1 MLISNGVVKKELSEF
16 EKTIGVAF
24 NNKDLLKQAFVHR
37 SYLNE
42 HKRFALP
49 HNERIEFLGDAV
61 LELAVTDF
69 LFRKYPD
76 KTEGDLTS
84 YRSALVNTDML
95 ANTGDE
101 LGINDYLLLSKGEA
115 KDTGRARQYIIANAF
130 EALIGAIYLDQGYEP
145 ARDFVARTLFS
156 HTEEIVEKRL
166 WQDAK
171 SRFQEKAQDV
181 VGVTPSYKT
190 LEERGPDHDK
200 YFKIG
205 VFLKTEKIAEGEGK
219 SKQEAEQNAAAEGLK
234 ARGW

>member
-1 MLISNGVVKKELSEF
+1 MPKKELSEF
-16 EKTIGVAF
+16 EKAIGVTF
-24 NNKDLLKQAFVHR
+24 KNKDLLKQAFVHR

-42 HKRFALP
+42 HKRFSLP

-69 LFRKYPD
+69 LFHKYPEEP
-76 KTEGDLTS
+76 EGKLTA

-95 ANTGDE
+95 ASAGEE
-101 LGINDYLLLSKGEA
+101 LGMNEHLLLSKGEA
-115 KDTGRARQYIIANAF
+115 KDTGRARAYIIANTL

-156 HTEEIVEKRL
+156 RVEKIVAERL

-181 VGVTPSYKT
+181 VGITPSYKT

-205 VFLKTEKIAEGEGK
+205 VFLGKDLIAEGEGK
-219 SKQEAEQNAAAEGLK
+219 SKQEAEQAAAQNGLK
-234 ARGW
+234 IKNW